1 MGDAVSETVV
11 AWLKATA
18 LSQVMVESPWL
29 WPICE
34 MLHFVGLAL
43 LVGAAGI
50 FDLRLMGLLKS
61 IPLAAAMQ
69 LRGWAAAG
77 IAINVVTGVMFFVGA
92 PGQYIDNP
100 AWWAKVTFLAVAI
113 ANVLVFETRFGKR
126 MLILTAE
133 QDTPASFK
141 VAGAV
146 SIASWAAVLYFGRM
160 LPFLGNAF

>member
-1 MGDAVSETVV
+1 MSVFDGS
-11 AWLKATA
+11 
-18 LSQVMVESPWL
+18 
-29 WPICE
+29 
-34 MLHFVGLAL
+34 HF
-43 LVGAAGI
+43 
-50 FDLRLMGLLKS
+50 
-61 IPLAAAMQ
+61 
-69 LRGWAAAG
+69 
-77 IAINVVTGVMFFVGA
+77 
-92 PGQYIDNP
+92 
-100 AWWAKVTFLAVAI
+100 AI